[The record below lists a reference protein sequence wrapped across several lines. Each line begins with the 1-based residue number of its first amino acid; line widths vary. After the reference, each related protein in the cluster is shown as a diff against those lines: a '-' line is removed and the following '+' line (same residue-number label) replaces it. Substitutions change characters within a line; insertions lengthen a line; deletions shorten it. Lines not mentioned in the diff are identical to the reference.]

1 MKFVGLA
8 LLGILAGALSGL
20 TGIGGGVIIVPAL
33 VYIFHYS
40 VHSAQ
45 GTTLALLVP
54 PIGAFAAWTYYKHGY
69 VDIKSA
75 TIIAVSFAI
84 GAFVGADIA
93 VMLPE
98 RAVRR
103 IFAVVLLVVA
113 TEMFL
118 T

>member
-1 MKFVGLA
+1 MKIVGLA

-75 TIIAVSFAI
+75 IIIAACFAI
-84 GAFVGADIA
+84 GAIVGADIA
-93 VMLPE
+93 VILPE
-98 RAVRR
+98 RTVRR